1 MNSIGGNDIEV
12 GFTIVT
18 IIDRFWQY
26 YLINMIVPSFM
37 LVIISFITFI
47 IPASGVDSR
56 IALNMTL
63 FLSLTALQFVIN
75 DQLPKSR
82 CASRD
87 DATDRANAPL
97 LRD

>member
-63 FLSLTALQFVIN
+63 FLSLTALQFGK
-75 DQLPKSR
+75 L
-82 CASRD
+82 CCLGASDLHTHTHNR
-87 DATDRANAPL
+87 
-97 LRD
+97 